1 MIYESPNK
9 KIYLVY
15 NDVSFKYIYLKNNTT
30 NSGMSVIKQNH
41 LVFPILNIKF
51 HNQLNFKDSFWI
63 KRSFFDLVLLL
74 KWSILQGVQFTVA
87 HG

>member
-1 MIYESPNK
+1 MHIILYESPNK

-41 LVFPILNIKF
+41 LVFPILNSKY
-51 HNQLNFKDSFWI
+51 
-63 KRSFFDLVLLL
+63 
-74 KWSILQGVQFTVA
+74 
-87 HG
+87 